1 MLYFRC
7 RQLVGRVDLCP
18 RADSTHFLL
27 ATSGARA
34 FIDRKMGIDVG
45 TAQSTLTVI
54 FKLII
59 SGLTSVILIVLGT
72 VNLQFQGRFASIAL
86 RPFLGTVAAYVTAT
100 VWSSYS

>member
-1 MLYFRC
+1 MLAVQKPINRPGWWKGKFTLL
-7 RQLVGRVDLCP
+7 QMPATELGVEDGGHLPEGRFSLHTALP
-18 RADSTHFLL
+18 PPAT

-59 SGLTSVILIVLGT
+59 SGLTSVILIILDT
-72 VNLQFQGRFASIAL
+72 VNLQF
-86 RPFLGTVAAYVTAT
+86 
-100 VWSSYS
+100 